1 MGDLLQ
7 RKNNSGGRQDGPM
20 DTTRPDKSMRVVRAR
35 VDVSMEELI
44 PLHEDKRKDGVP
56 INEGQ
61 SLWLTLNP

>member
-1 MGDLLQ
+1 
-7 RKNNSGGRQDGPM
+7 M
-20 DTTRPDKSMRVVRAR
+20 DTARLDKSMRVVRAR